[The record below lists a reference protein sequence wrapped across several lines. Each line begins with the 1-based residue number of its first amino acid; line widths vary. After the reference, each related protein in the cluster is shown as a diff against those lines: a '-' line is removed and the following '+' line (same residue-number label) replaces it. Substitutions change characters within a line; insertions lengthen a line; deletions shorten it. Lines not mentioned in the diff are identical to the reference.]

1 MLRSAHRLGRV
12 GQAGWVGTPAGGL
25 ACLARQ
31 RLGGQRLAHLGRS
44 GDDEFAELV
53 QSGGA
58 GVHRAGAGQQELADG
73 FDDAGGVLRDRG
85 ALAVEDLAGG
95 GFGVDGIVLAAPVAG
110 MRMRPVDLQDLDPG
124 RLQVSGQPGAV
135 SAGGLHADLAD
146 GAKAAHRVQQLL
158 IAGGRGWKACD
169 GQQPSML
176 VEDRG
181 LVGVGV
187 GVDPTDDNTRLA
199 RHP

>member
-1 MLRSAHRLGRV
+1 
-12 GQAGWVGTPAGGL
+12 
-25 ACLARQ
+25 
-31 RLGGQRLAHLGRS
+31 
-44 GDDEFAELV
+44 
-53 QSGGA
+53 
-58 GVHRAGAGQQELADG
+58 VHRAGAGKQELTDG

-85 ALAVEDLAGG
+85 AFAGENLAGG
-95 GFGVDGIVLAAPVAG
+95 GFGIYGIVLAAPVAG

-135 SAGGLHADLAD
+135 SAGGLHADLTD
-146 GAKAAHRVQQLL
+146 GAKAAHPVQQLP
-158 IAGGRGWKACD
+158 IADRRGRKAFD
-169 GQQPSML
+169 GQQPSTL
-176 VEDRG
+176 IEDRG